1 MALGRPATWTDP
13 LRAVNLFGRLIIQI
27 RSHGPQ
33 TLARW
38 LHYAVR
44 GAATSANTSDAA
56 ADITA
61 LLLTIA
67 IQAGRTPAH
76 DAVHLMTAAKAGLA
90 DAADP
95 ISLPVLTR
103 CPDAPAF
110 YVTTSRKNCLLR
122 RPRALPFLCL
132 RALLI
137 RIGTRSL
144 RRCSPDPSPWRSLSR
159 ALPWS
164 WGDAAHPHGRTF
176 VWRRVL
182 RTSDTSTT
190 SWQLDEQGLV
200 LKEIDPRGNV
210 DGADPDAFTT
220 LFTHDV
226 TGRLIEAKLPLAQI
240 ENNGQ
245 VATVQPITRFG
256 YNTTGD
262 QTHLVNPEGRVVVS
276 TSDRLGR
283 PTSATGV
290 SYTPPGGAAISP
302 TMSL

>member
-1 MALGRPATWTDP
+1 MA
-13 LRAVNLFGRLIIQI
+13 
-27 RSHGPQ
+27 
-33 TLARW
+33 
-38 LHYAVR
+38 
-44 GAATSANTSDAA
+44 
-56 ADITA
+56 
-61 LLLTIA
+61 
-67 IQAGRTPAH
+67 
-76 DAVHLMTAAKAGLA
+76 
-90 DAADP
+90 
-95 ISLPVLTR
+95 
-103 CPDAPAF
+103 
-110 YVTTSRKNCLLR
+110 
-122 RPRALPFLCL
+122 
-132 RALLI
+132 
-137 RIGTRSL
+137 TRS
-144 RRCSPDPSPWRSLSR
+144 PDER
-159 ALPWS
+159 
-164 WGDAAHPHGRTF
+164 H
-176 VWRRVL
+176 
-182 RTSDTSTT
+182 TT

-220 LFTHDV
+220 LFTYDI

-290 SYTPPGGAAISP
+290 SYTPPGGAAITP